1 MKSILFT
8 ALVGVMAL
16 AACSDEVRVQ
26 LDIVDADNYSRIYM
40 SQANNT
46 PNMQGIFITSDVQYL
61 PVTAFYGGPQKQK
74 KILGLNLRYVLIW
87 LMNTIIIMVLIM
99 SQCPMAVILLW
110 SQNQLLSQGSQL
122 VNPLMLK
129 F

>member
-61 PVTAFYGGPQKQK
+61 PVTAFYGGPLKAE